1 MPNKRP
7 DFDLRSAH
15 RHFAVTCFNE
25 TWKYIKKKR
34 RSEEDNRAMLYN
46 AMTSLWHWRQRKDAT
61 STNFC
66 ISYWQVSRVFALLGD
81 ADNARLYGNLSLK
94 ASKGK
99 GVEAVF
105 AGFAY
110 EAIARA
116 ESVAGN
122 APKRNAHLAKA
133 RKIAEKV
140 TDAEDREALEDD
152 LATIK

>member
-34 RSEEDNRAMLYN
+34 RTEEDNRTMLHS

-61 STNFC
+61 PTNFC

-99 GVEAVF
+99 GVETVF

-110 EAIARA
+110 EALARA

-122 APKRNAHLAKA
+122 TLKRNAHLAKA

-152 LATIK
+152 LATI

>member
-7 DFDLRSAH
+7 DFNLQSAH

-34 RSEEDNRAMLYN
+34 RTEEDKRAMLYN

-61 STNFC
+61 PTNFC
-66 ISYWQVSRVFALLGD
+66 ISYWQVSRVYALLGD
-81 ADNARLYGNLSLK
+81 AENARVYGNLSLK
-94 ASKGK
+94 ASKTK

-105 AGFAY
+105 VGFAY
-110 EAIARA
+110 EALARA
-116 ESVAGN
+116 EAVAGQKT
-122 APKRNAHLAKA
+122 KRDDFVAKA
-133 RKIAEKV
+133 RRIAEKV
-140 TDAEDREALEDD
+140 TDVEDREALEDD